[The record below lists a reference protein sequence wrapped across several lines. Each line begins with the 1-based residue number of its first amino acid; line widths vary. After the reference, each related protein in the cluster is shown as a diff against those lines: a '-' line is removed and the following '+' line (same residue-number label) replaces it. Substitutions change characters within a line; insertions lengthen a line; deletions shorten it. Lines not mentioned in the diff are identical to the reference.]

1 MLKTKCQMKISDF
14 GKSITL
20 RARSSV
26 DELQV
31 VAVTTFN
38 VSKDDQVL
46 SVEVF
51 KYFKLHILQINGL
64 MQKRLN
70 SRSITMLL
78 YLFCIKAI
86 KI

>member
-14 GKSITL
+14 RKSITL